1 MKTINHNLTPAEVK
15 GSIGKTISA
24 LGGAAS
30 CAADAALDAQREL
43 EIAAQVNQR
52 TEALTMSLA
61 RHMVAIRRATGSER
75 ESLLRVAEQRLA
87 ELLDLD
93 RMEREHWQCV
103 AHARVQT
110 AREWA
115 LWMVSETE
123 RMLTRPQQEAV

>member
-1 MKTINHNLTPAEVK
+1 MKTIKSNLTRAEVA
-15 GSIGKTISA
+15 GATGKVISA

-30 CAADAALDAQREL
+30 CAADAALEAQREL
-43 EIAAQVNQR
+43 EIASAVNQR
-52 TEALTMSLA
+52 TEAVTMSLD
-61 RHMVAIRRATGSER
+61 RLMVQIRRAAPAER
-75 ESLLRVAEQRLA
+75 ESLLRVAEQRLM

-93 RMEREHWQCV
+93 RLEREHWQLV

-123 RMLTRPQQEAV
+123 RMLTRPQEAV